1 MSAQP
6 TRQDPL
12 LGEVRFRLPLPV
24 ILPIG
29 SLIVIALIAVAFS
42 QILLNVP
49 KEVATVIALATA
61 ANLLVALS
69 VIATRP
75 QMSRARILEVLA
87 VMLYPIIIGAGLA
100 IVGIGEGT
108 SGGEHQTGGPAAGG
122 IVVSAANVQFD
133 TDQIALPADQETT
146 ISFNN
151 EDSADHNISIYE
163 DDSAQQD
170 LFKGATV
177 SPGDSTEYQVP
188 AIPEGEYYFQCDIH
202 PAMNGDV
209 TVAAEGEPAEGEG
222 EPAEGEGETAS

>member
-1 MSAQP
+1 
-6 TRQDPL
+6 L
-12 LGEVRFRLPLPV
+12 LGEVRFSLPLPV
-24 ILPIG
+24 ILPLG
-29 SLIVIALIAVAFS
+29 SILFIAIMAIAFAE
-42 QILLNVP
+42 ILLNVP

-61 ANLLVALS
+61 ANLLIALS

-87 VMLYPIIIGAGLA
+87 VMLYPLIIGAGLA

-108 SGGEHQTGGPAAGG
+108 SAGEHQAEAAAGQG

-133 TDQIALPADQETT
+133 TDQISLPADEAAT
-146 ISFNN
+146 ITFNN

-163 DDSAQQD
+163 DPSAEQD

-177 SPGDSTEYQVP
+177 GPGDSTEYQVP

-202 PAMNGDV
+202 PSMNGDV
-209 TVAAEGEPAEGEG
+209 TVAAGESAEGEG
-222 EPAEGEGETAS
+222 EAS

>member
-1 MSAQP
+1 MNAQP

-29 SLIVIALIAVAFS
+29 SLIVIALVAIAFS

-100 IVGIGEGT
+100 IVGVGEGT
-108 SGGEHQTGGPAAGG
+108 AAGEHQAGGPAAEG
-122 IVVSAANVQFD
+122 IAVSAANVQFD
-133 TDQIALPADQETT
+133 TDQIALPADEATT
-146 ISFNN
+146 ITFDN
-151 EDSADHNISIYE
+151 EDSADHNIAIYE
-163 DDSAQQD
+163 DESARQD

-177 SPGDSTEYQVP
+177 APGDSTNYEIP
-188 AIPEGEYYFQCDIH
+188 AIPAGEYYFQCDVH
-202 PAMNGDV
+202 PSMNGDV

-222 EPAEGEGETAS
+222 ETAS